1 MTVEDL
7 LKSVVICSANDAAV
21 ALAEQVSGS
30 EASFVAAMNQ
40 RASELGMKNT
50 HFENTNGLDD
60 TVTNHV
66 TSAYDIALM
75 SRALLSHRKILE
87 LRKPNV
93 TGFSLLT
100 RTNALLLGWNHLF
113 KMQ

>member
-1 MTVEDL
+1 MKLPISVILLTHNEEKNIVGCLASCDFAQEIIVIDDQSTDRTVGIAKEFE
-7 LKSVVICSANDAAV
+7 AV
-21 ALAEQVSGS
+21 KVF
-30 EASFVAAMNQ
+30 FVH
-40 RASELGMKNT
+40 STEILP
-50 HFENTNGLDD
+50 
-60 TVTNHV
+60 
-66 TSAYDIALM
+66 
-75 SRALLSHRKILE
+75 HRKILE